1 MFITKV
7 QCYFAT
13 KDDAICVQLQIRPMV
28 NGHPSASQIFPGSSV
43 FVNPGSV
50 NTATGTQANVLE
62 TPTDFV
68 FDEPIF
74 LNADTEYAVVL
85 LSDCTSYNA
94 YVGRTYEFELGSTEK
109 RINKQFNG

>member
-1 MFITKV
+1 
-7 QCYFAT
+7 
-13 KDDAICVQLQIRPMV
+13 MV
-28 NGHPSASQIFPGSSV
+28 KKLSASQIKTGSSV
-43 FVNPGSV
+43 FVNGSV
-50 NTATGTQANVLE
+50 NTATGTQANVLAA
-62 TPTDFV
+62 PTDFV

-109 RINKQFNG
+109 KN

>member
-1 MFITKV
+1 MF
-7 QCYFAT
+7 
-13 KDDAICVQLQIRPMV
+13 LP
-28 NGHPSASQIFPGSSV
+28 H
-43 FVNPGSV
+43 
-50 NTATGTQANVLE
+50 QA
-62 TPTDFV
+62 DFV

-109 RINKQFNG
+109 RINKQPSMGSLFKSQNGTTWEPDQTQDLAFKNI

>member
-1 MFITKV
+1 MFLH
-7 QCYFAT
+7 A
-13 KDDAICVQLQIRPMV
+13 
-28 NGHPSASQIFPGSSV
+28 
-43 FVNPGSV
+43 
-50 NTATGTQANVLE
+50 
-62 TPTDFV
+62 PTDFV

-109 RINKQFNG
+109 RINKQPSMGSLFKSQNGTTWSRPNTRLGIQNI